1 MQAGWIFGE
10 ITSAQKID
18 STPREEVGSKHAS
31 IVTRKEDGK
40 ENAKDLIGCK
50 ANIEVTKKKV
60 DSKSNKILD
69 DAEKNIKVGLFCVVL
84 RYFDIINQ
92 VKHEKKVWEN
102 NTDIT
107 GNKNKL
113 KETDERNRMKEEDAN
128 AKRRTELM
136 SRYFEKAQ
144 RGEVKRLLRNKID
157 QNNMVRMTNT
167 KINFLFV
174 SIRFLTLSFKSVD
187 RFSTKVSKNYTERGV
202 CSCDSALLQRSNWSK
217 GSITMEKRTRRYIS
231 AICPLQCISSHYHSD
246 LERVLGSKGSC
257 YIAKEHGCIY
267 IRTSRG

>member
-18 STPREEVGSKHAS
+18 STPREELGSKHAS

-50 ANIEVTKKKV
+50 ANIEVTKNKV

-107 GNKNKL
+107 GNKNEL
-113 KETDERNRMKEEDAN
+113 KEMDERKRMKEEDAN

-144 RGEVKRLLRNKID
+144 RWEVKRLLRNKID

-167 KINFLFV
+167 KITFSFCVDSIIDTLF
-174 SIRFLTLSFKSVD
+174 
-187 RFSTKVSKNYTERGV
+187 
-202 CSCDSALLQRSNWSK
+202 
-217 GSITMEKRTRRYIS
+217 
-231 AICPLQCISSHYHSD
+231 
-246 LERVLGSKGSC
+246 
-257 YIAKEHGCIY
+257 
-267 IRTSRG
+267 